1 MFRKKTR
8 PGDIVLITGASS
20 GFGNACAR
28 HLSQKGYRVY
38 GTSRR
43 ASFPPETIRQH
54 ADAPGF
60 HLIPMD
66 VRDQDSVNAGVAFI
80 LEQAGRIDALI
91 NNAGFV
97 MAGAVED
104 LSIEEVNSQFAT
116 NFFGILR
123 VCRAVL
129 PQMRERR
136 SGRIINISSL
146 GGMMGVPFHGAYSA
160 SKFALEGISE
170 SLRIEVKPFGIHVT
184 LIEPGDFR
192 TSATKNRVFA
202 AKPAAESVYA
212 DACGP
217 AVAIM
222 ANDEQ
227 NGQPPEKLAV
237 LVEKIIRHPK
247 PKVRYSI
254 GRMDQRFSLIAKRL
268 LPAGLFE
275 QMLMNYYKLG

>member
-1 MFRKKTR
+1 MFHKKTR

-43 ASFPPETIRQH
+43 ALFPPETPRQH
-54 ADAPGF
+54 PGSQGF
-60 HLIPMD
+60 QMIPMD
-66 VRDQDSVNAGVAFI
+66 VRDQDSVDAGVAWI
-80 LEQAGRIDALI
+80 LKHAGRFDVLI
-91 NNAGFV
+91 NNAGFA

-104 LSIEEVNSQFAT
+104 LSIEEIKSQFET
-116 NFFGILR
+116 NFFGVLR
-123 VCRAVL
+123 LCRAVL
-129 PQMRERR
+129 PHMRNQR

-146 GGMMGVPFHGAYSA
+146 GGIMGVPFHGAYSA

-192 TSATKNRVFA
+192 TDATKNRIFP
-202 AKPAAESVYA
+202 AKPAAKSPYA
-212 DACGP
+212 DAAGP
-217 AVAIM
+217 VVAIM
-222 ANDEQ
+222 AKEEQ
-227 NGQPPEKLAV
+227 NGQPPEKLAA
-237 LVEKIIRHPK
+237 LMEKIIRHPK
-247 PKVRYSI
+247 PGIRYTI
-254 GRMDQRFSLIAKRL
+254 GRMDQQFSLIAKRL

-275 QMLMNYYKLG
+275 RMLMKYYKLG